1 MHSAN
6 SGSMPDIFYATLP
19 CTLLHQ
25 EEQMN
30 STAMTVSAVIIISA
44 AFMILINVSRK
55 ELPSKTKT
63 VTTSE
68 PVKRPP
74 DAFLAYQN
82 EKRSHIERAI
92 PIEHTVEVPKGVSGK
107 KTIRSHAKNG
117 APGTRATHEGVLR
130 IISAQLKK
138 KSSASLDTFFRENG
152 FEKDNAILAG
162 VGGLKSGDDCGKL
175 KNKKIITNAGT
186 TGTRGI
192 DDLTGSHSVSISR
205 LEFLK
210 GGTLTG
216 GRNKDEIIRVVMRNL
231 EPLRNTYNNHL
242 RVKPDLIEKI
252 TCKILITESGKV
264 RSCQVIDPA
273 NADIQLEAAVAR
285 KVRMWV
291 FDRIDT
297 PGDITEVAVSFIF
310 NK

>member
-1 MHSAN
+1 
-6 SGSMPDIFYATLP
+6 
-19 CTLLHQ
+19 
-25 EEQMN
+25 MN
-30 STAMTVSAVIIISA
+30 STVLTVSAVIIISA
-44 AFMILINVSRK
+44 AFMILISVSRK
-55 ELPSKTKT
+55 ELPSKT

-82 EKRSHIERAI
+82 GKRSHIERAI
-92 PIEHTVEVPKGVSGK
+92 PIEHTVEVPKGESGK

-138 KSSASLDTFFRENG
+138 KSSASLDTLFREYG
-152 FEKDNAILAG
+152 FEKDIDAILAG

-175 KNKKIITNAGT
+175 RKKEIETNAGT
-186 TGTRGI
+186 KSTHGI
-192 DDLTGSHSVSISR
+192 DDLNGSHSVSISR

-264 RSCQVIDPA
+264 RSCQVIDPGTV
-273 NADIQLEAAVAR
+273 DIQFEAAIAR
-285 KVRMWV
+285 KVKMWA
-291 FDRIDT
+291 FDKIDNA
-297 PGDITEVAVSFIF
+297 GDLTEVSISFNF
-310 NK
+310 SK